1 MIELLLASIIILAS
15 YYLLIKGYFSRLLI
29 AVFGSLGLFWF
40 LANYVPSSLNTIYI
54 LNGAS
59 ISWATLSP
67 VIIIIGTLIISK
79 VLK

>member
-1 MIELLLASIIILAS
+1 MIELLLASIIVFAS
-15 YYLLIKGYFSRLLI
+15 YYLLVKGYFSRLLI
-29 AVFGSLGLFWF
+29 AVFGSLGVFWF

-67 VIIIIGTLIISK
+67 VIVIICTVIISK
-79 VLK
+79 IFK